1 VNIKSSLNILS
12 TLATRIKWISE
23 TSLIT
28 EINKEYLKLVSYTDD
43 FFNIPYSISVSGI
56 CQDLQIIYSC
66 SFIDEYEKL
75 LTPIRYPNEAEE
87 IIRLKN
93 IVKPA
98 YKKIKSWKDLK
109 KLRNYIIAHNLRIN
123 GQSIFDL
130 EEKIVIN
137 APRRNGEYVLLAKLI
152 FLITQNFQFVFPE
165 IMKSINPKDS
175 LLNHI
180 DIQSEKTNS
189 LEELRQI
196 EQEIENNKR
205 CY

>member
-1 VNIKSSLNILS
+1 MNIKSSLNILS